1 MLSRKSSDD
10 RGQPLRELTE
20 TESAA
25 VDGAVLMAALGKKR
39 IHIGGRPSTE
49 HLFEMARIEPGQR
62 VLDAGCGV
70 GSTAIELASRYDCH
84 VTAVDISPAM
94 IDRAVANVR
103 AAGLEDAVTVEQG
116 DILALDFP
124 DDSFDRVVIEAVVM
138 FVDRPAATGEL
149 VRVCKPGGYVVDHEG
164 YFLDGTPDDV
174 LESSQELFPG
184 IVLEDPAAWLTLYRD
199 AGLDDVQYVNG
210 SAEFFGP
217 GPMVRDEG
225 VVGFLKILGRLFS
238 HPSHLRQMAAM
249 APHVRRLQPHL
260 DYIVIA
266 GRKPT

>member
-1 MLSRKSSDD
+1 MASTKSTDG
-10 RGQPLRELTE
+10 RGPVLRNLTE

-25 VDGAVLMAALGKKR
+25 VDGAVLMSALGKKR
-39 IHIGGRPSTE
+39 IHIGGRPSTD
-49 HLFEMARIEPGQR
+49 HLLEMAQIEPGHR

-70 GSTAIELASRYDCH
+70 GTTAIEIASQYDCQ
-84 VTAVDISPAM
+84 VTAVDISSAM
-94 IDRAVANVR
+94 VDRALANVG

-138 FVDRPAATGEL
+138 FVDRPTATGEL

-164 YFLDGTPDDV
+164 YFIDGTPDDV

-184 IVLEDPAAWLTLYRD
+184 IILEGPDAWVTLYQD
-199 AGLDDVQYVNG
+199 AGLDDIQYVNG

-217 GPMVRDEG
+217 GPMIRDEG
-225 VVGFLKILGRLFS
+225 VIGFIKILGRLLS